1 MLVQNKQAT
10 RSCCT
15 RLCTSVKVLQPLKS
29 YLVGGPF
36 IVVDCDRP
44 VAWDCCILI
53 LGREVV
59 LAGQDECNRVDEVT

>member
-1 MLVQNKQAT
+1 
-10 RSCCT
+10 
-15 RLCTSVKVLQPLKS
+15 VLQPLKS

-44 VAWDCCILI
+44 VAWDCCFLI